1 MDGKKKSAVASPAA
15 AVVKAQEDSQSSN
28 SDTQGDI
35 SEGNNKGKAQ
45 DSERLQF
52 PRIRMQSP
60 ESTRRFT
67 PMDVDVDM
75 DMKRLE
81 VQDETK
87 EVDVKRNPDGSIC
100 EDCN

>member
-1 MDGKKKSAVASPAA
+1 VDGKKKSAVASPAA
-15 AVVKAQEDSQSSN
+15 AVVKVQEDSQSSN
-28 SDTQGDI
+28 SDIQGDI

-60 ESTRRFT
+60 ESTRKL
-67 PMDVDVDM
+67 VDM

-81 VQDETK
+81 VQDEIK